1 MLIPKLKIKMK
12 KSTVQ
17 NYSEY
22 TPEDFQVWGIL
33 FNRQMETL
41 QPYVS
46 ESFLAAMNIINFT
59 AEKIPHFEETNSILE
74 AITGWQLTVVPE
86 LSPAAEFFS
95 FLAEKKFT
103 ATCWLRSLRQLDYI
117 EEPDMFHD
125 VFAHG
130 PLLSNKSYA
139 AFFEKLGKLAIQF
152 LDDEVIIK
160 KIQRIYWF
168 TIEFGLIKENGEE
181 KIYGAGIISSKEETA
196 HVLGKVSIK
205 KSFDIDVIMKHDFR
219 TDILQDTYYVIESFA
234 QLENVLDVLEERLC
248 RELVM

>member
-1 MLIPKLKIKMK
+1 MK
-12 KSTVQ
+12 KCTVQ
-17 NYSEY
+17 NYSDY
-22 TPEDFQVWGIL
+22 TAEDFQVWNIL

-46 ESFLAAMNIINFT
+46 ESFLEAMDIINFT
-59 AEKIPHFEETNSILE
+59 AEKIPDFEETNSILKD
-74 AITGWQLTVVPE
+74 ITGWQLTVVPE

-95 FLAEKKFT
+95 FLAERKFT

-152 LDDEVIIK
+152 LDDEEIIK
-160 KIQRIYWF
+160 QIQRIYWF

-196 HVLGKVSIK
+196 HVLSKNSIK
-205 KSFDIDVIMKHDFR
+205 KPFDIDVIMKHDFR

-248 RELVM
+248 RELVSVEC

>member
-1 MLIPKLKIKMK
+1 MK

-17 NYSEY
+17 IYSDY
-22 TPEDFQVWGIL
+22 TEEDFQVWNIL

-46 ESFLAAMNIINFT
+46 ASFLEAMEIIKFT
-59 AEKIPHFEETNSILE
+59 SEKIPDFSETNLILKN
-74 AITGWQLTVVPE
+74 ITGWQLTVVPE
-86 LSPAAEFFS
+86 LSPAEEFFS
-95 FLAEKKFT
+95 FLAERKFT

-130 PLLSNKSYA
+130 PLLANKSYA
-139 AFFEKLGKLAIQF
+139 AFFEKLGKLAIRF
-152 LDDEVIIK
+152 LDDHEIVK

-196 HVLGKVSIK
+196 HVLSKNSIK
-205 KSFDIDVIMKHDFR
+205 KPFDIDVIMDHDFR
-219 TDILQDTYYVIESFA
+219 TDILQDTYYVIESFE
-234 QLENVLDVLEERLC
+234 QLENVLDVLEEKLC
-248 RELVM
+248 TELFAVVG

>member
-1 MLIPKLKIKMK
+1 MK

-17 NYSEY
+17 IYSDY
-22 TPEDFQVWGIL
+22 TLEDFQVWKIL

-46 ESFLAAMNIINFT
+46 ASFLEAMEIINFT
-59 AEKIPHFEETNSILE
+59 AERIPDFTETNSILIK
-74 AITGWQLTVVPE
+74 ITGWQLTVVPE
-86 LSPAAEFFS
+86 LSPAAEFFT
-95 FLAEKKFT
+95 FLAERKFT
-103 ATCWLRSLRQLDYI
+103 ATCWLRSLWQLDYI

-130 PLLSNKSYA
+130 PLLANKSYA
-139 AFFEKLGKLAIQF
+139 AFFEKLGKLAIRF
-152 LDDEVIIK
+152 LDDEEIVR

-196 HVLGKVSIK
+196 HVLSGNSIK
-205 KSFDIDVIMKHDFR
+205 KPFDIDVIMNHDFR
-219 TDILQDTYYVIESFA
+219 TDILQDTYYVIESFE

-248 RELVM
+248 RELVGVED

>member
-1 MLIPKLKIKMK
+1 
-12 KSTVQ
+12 
-17 NYSEY
+17 
-22 TPEDFQVWGIL
+22 
-33 FNRQMETL
+33 METL

-46 ESFLAAMNIINFT
+46 VSFLEAMEIINFK
-59 AEKIPHFEETNSILE
+59 AEKIPDFKETNSILKD
-74 AITGWQLTVVPE
+74 ITGWQLTVVPE
-86 LSPAAEFFS
+86 LSPATEFFS

-139 AFFEKLGKLAIQF
+139 AFFEKLGTLAIQF
-152 LDDEVIIK
+152 LDDEEIIK

-196 HVLGKVSIK
+196 HVLGSTSVK
-205 KSFDIDVIMKHDFR
+205 KPFDIDVIMKHDFR
-219 TDILQDTYYVIESFA
+219 TDILQDTYYVIESFE
-234 QLENVLDVLEERLC
+234 QLENVLDVLENRLC
-248 RELVM
+248 REMAIEEA

>member
-1 MLIPKLKIKMK
+1 MK

-17 NYSEY
+17 IYSDY
-22 TPEDFQVWGIL
+22 TTEDFQVWKIL

-46 ESFLAAMNIINFT
+46 ESFLAAMKIINFS
-59 AEKIPHFEETNSILE
+59 AKKIPHFEETNAILND
-74 AITGWQLTVVPE
+74 ITGWQLTVVPE

-95 FLAEKKFT
+95 FLAEKRFT

-130 PLLSNKSYA
+130 PLLANKSYA
-139 AFFEKLGKLAIQF
+139 AFFEKLGRLAIRF
-152 LDDEVIIK
+152 LDDEEIIK

-168 TIEFGLIKENGEE
+168 TIEFGLIKEGGEE

-196 HVLGKVSIK
+196 HVLSADSIK
-205 KSFDIDVIMKHDFR
+205 KSFDIDVIMAHDFR
-219 TDILQDTYYVIESFA
+219 TDILQDTYYVIDSFA
-234 QLENVLDVLEERLC
+234 QLENVLDVLEEKLC
-248 RELVM
+248 GELVI

>member
-1 MLIPKLKIKMK
+1 MK

-17 NYSEY
+17 IYSEY
-22 TPEDFQVWGIL
+22 TTEDFQVWNIL

-46 ESFLAAMNIINFT
+46 ASFLEAMDIINFT
-59 AEKIPHFEETNSILE
+59 ADKIPDFTETNAILKSK
-74 AITGWQLTVVPE
+74 TGWQLTVVPE
-86 LSPAAEFFS
+86 LSPAAEFFT
-95 FLAEKKFT
+95 FLAARRFT

-130 PLLSNKSYA
+130 PLLANKSYA
-139 AFFEKLGKLAIQF
+139 AFFEKLGRLAIQF
-152 LDDEVIIK
+152 LEDEVVIK

-196 HVLGKVSIK
+196 HVLSNSSVK
-205 KSFDIDVIMKHDFR
+205 KPFDIDVIMNHDFR
-219 TDILQDTYYVIESFA
+219 TDILQDTYYVIDSFA
-234 QLENVLDVLEERLC
+234 QLENVLDVLEGRLC
-248 RELVM
+248 TELVA